1 MSRLRSRAARRAIAV
16 SAVMLSLCF
25 VARADEISVTQ
36 WGASLYGAP
45 FAVAIEQGDF
55 QKAGID
61 ITGVIGSAGGGS
73 SVRNVLAS
81 DTPYGEV
88 ATAAALAAARQ
99 GLDVVIVNAATRTVA
114 ESSLVTMP
122 DSDIKTLQ
130 DLVGKKVAITS
141 PKSTSEM
148 VFLLE
153 LKAQGIDASKIQ
165 RVASGGYTQGL
176 TMLEQGA
183 VSAAVLIEPL
193 SIVRKGR
200 YRTVIR
206 AKGLIPAM
214 TTSVGI
220 TTRAFAQAH
229 PEKLRAII
237 AGRRMGVQAIYADPV
252 AASKLV
258 AKAFN
263 MDPALAQ
270 EAMENMIAPH
280 MWSEGNFDLAELDR
294 IAEGLKL
301 VGEIPEIP
309 DWSKLIDR
317 SFLPADLQGNP

>member
-1 MSRLRSRAARRAIAV
+1 LPARTAAALAAV
-16 SAVMLSLCF
+16 ALLFAVP
-25 VARADEISVTQ
+25 VRADEISVTQ

-45 FAVAIEQGDF
+45 FAVAIEDGF
-55 QKAGID
+55 FRKAGID
-61 ITGVIGSAGGGS
+61 ITGIIGSAGGGT
-73 SVRNVLAS
+73 SVRNVLAA

-99 GLDVVIVNAATRTVA
+99 GLDIVIVNAATRTVA

-122 DSDIKTLQ
+122 DSDIHSLQ

-148 VFLLE
+148 VFLME
-153 LKAQGIDASKIQ
+153 LKAQGIDAAKIQ
-165 RVASGGYTQGL
+165 RVVSGGYTQGL

-193 SIVRKGR
+193 SILRQDR

-206 AKGLIPAM
+206 AKGLLPAM

-220 TTRAFAQAH
+220 TTRAFAASH

-252 AASKLV
+252 AASRLV
-258 AKAFN
+258 AKEFN

-270 EAMENMIAPH
+270 QAMANMIAPR
-280 MWSEGNFDLAELDR
+280 MWSEGNIDTAELDR

-301 VGEIPEIP
+301 VGEISEMP

-317 SFLPADLQGNP
+317 SFLPADLQGDK